1 MADILVRYVG
11 PGNAILGETFI
22 FNGEV
27 RAVTEGQ
34 LDQARMNHPDHQDWF
49 EEVILESSALPVPL
63 PTEESPVLNVNPNV
77 NPPVL
82 FTAKETPTPKRK

>member
-49 EEVILESSALPVPL
+49 EEVILESLAVPL
-63 PTEESPVLNVNPNV
+63 PTEEPPVLNVNLNV